1 MEKEIKDILANQY
14 GIDDVLQIQKLSDG
28 FVNFNHKIIT
38 KSASYVY
45 RLCLQVS
52 EIETLNYEVRLSK
65 ALAKINFP
73 IAKIIPTPSN
83 EYFVNSPSGFV
94 VLSEFIEGSEP
105 KLSHSTV
112 KEIASA
118 VAELNQFEDWKSF
131 EKKNIIHMDN
141 CHQTM
146 DEFKTA
152 PLQFPEIFNCFEEQT
167 RFLEDALKTELPKGL
182 IHGDVF
188 PDNTLYI
195 NNKLR
200 AIIDFEDACVDHL
213 LMEVGMTINGFCFK
227 NNILD
232 ENLIKTFLKTYDQIR
247 PLTDLEW
254 ELLPHYIQWTAHGML
269 SWHLKCQYNR
279 KEERQYN
286 RVLELMQRVKNL
298 RKKTLINYK
307 SMIAN

>member
-1 MEKEIKDILANQY
+1 MKKEIKDILANQY
-14 GIDDVLQIQKLSDG
+14 GIDDVLQIQKIADG
-28 FVNFNHKIIT
+28 FVNFNHKVIT

-52 EIETLNYEVRLSK
+52 DAETLKYEVRLSK

-73 IAKIIPTPSN
+73 IAKIIPTASN

-94 VLSEFIEGSEP
+94 VLSEFIEGSQP
-105 KLSHSTV
+105 NLNPSTV
-112 KEIASA
+112 KEIAFSLA
-118 VAELNQFEDWKSF
+118 KLNLFEDSDLF
-131 EKKNIIHMDN
+131 EKKNLIHMDN
-141 CHQTM
+141 CIQTM

-152 PLQFPEIFNCFEEQT
+152 PQQFPEIFNYFEEQT

-188 PDNTLYI
+188 PDNTIFI
-195 NNKLR
+195 NNKLK
-200 AIIDFEDACVDHL
+200 AIIDFEDACVDHF

-232 ENLIKTFLKTYDQIR
+232 EDLTKIFLKTYNQIR
-247 PLTDLEW
+247 PLNNLEW
-254 ELLPHYIQWTAHGML
+254 ELLPYYIQWTAHGML
-269 SWHLKCQYNR
+269 SWHLQCQLNR
-279 KEERQYN
+279 KEEKQYN

-298 RKKTLINYK
+298 RKKTLVNYK
-307 SMIAN
+307 SRVAN